1 VTEQITFHFKDD
13 SPLRRR
19 YEAWRQT
26 EAGET
31 TYALCR
37 RYALEKL
44 ERGQAF
50 GIAALFERVRWD
62 APFRIEKDD
71 AGYRLN
77 NDFRSLVAR
86 ELIREMPSLAN
97 LIETRE
103 MRSEI
108 RRHREYVRV
117 G

>member
-1 VTEQITFHFKDD
+1 MSEQTAFRFEDD

-62 APFRIEKDD
+62 APVRIEKDET
-71 AGYRLN
+71 GYRLN
-77 NDFRSLVAR
+77 NDFRSLIAR
-86 ELIREMPSLAN
+86 ELIREIPGLAN

-103 MRSEI
+103 MRSDV
-108 RRHREYVRV
+108 RRHGEYVHV